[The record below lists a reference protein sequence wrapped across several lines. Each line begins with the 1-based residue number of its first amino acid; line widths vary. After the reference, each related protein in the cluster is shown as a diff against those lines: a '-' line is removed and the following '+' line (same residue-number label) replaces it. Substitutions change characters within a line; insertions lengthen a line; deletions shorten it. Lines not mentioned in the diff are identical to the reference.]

1 MFLASKIIVLI
12 VKPHAIDNPTMV
24 PRTITVLLWLQIA
37 HAWQFPS
44 RRQVMRLG
52 SYLVATPSVAYG
64 LDVNSIVKVNVQG
77 PEDTLGIQI
86 SNDNGQVI
94 IQRVI
99 SRENPGLKPGMRLQ
113 GFSSAQELMMRLS
126 TGPYPV
132 TLEFVSNGHWSTNT
146 NDVSTSEAPPSLPPI
161 LYTKSVLQEAPGPC
175 VIQTRK
181 GDLLEIQYEAKD
193 LSAEGSKAT
202 LYDASDFRGT
212 GQAYQMVL
220 GSGDMIPGVDQGLT
234 GMCPGETR
242 RLNIPTQL
250 AYGPR
255 ARDNFKIPFDYRGLE
270 WTVTLVSIDGVI
282 RGDNNNLT
290 RQQREA
296 NYSE

>member
-1 MFLASKIIVLI
+1 MTSHEVT
-12 VKPHAIDNPTMV
+12 VKPTHAIDDETMV
-24 PRTITVLLWLQIA
+24 PKTIRALLWLQIA
-37 HAWQFPS
+37 YAWQFPS

-52 SYLVATPSVAYG
+52 RYLVATPLVAYG
-64 LDVNSIVKVNVQG
+64 SDFNSVVQVNVQG
-77 PEDTLGIQI
+77 PEETLGIQI
-86 SNDNGQVI
+86 SNDKGQVI

-132 TLEFVSNGHWSTNT
+132 TLEFVSNGHWSTST
-146 NDVSTSEAPPSLPPI
+146 NAISTAETLPSLPP
-161 LYTKSVLQEAPGPC
+161 LQYTKSVLQEAPGPC
-175 VIQTRK
+175 VIQTRR
-181 GDLLEIQYEAKD
+181 GDLLEIQYEAKY
-193 LSAEGSKAT
+193 LSADGSKST

-212 GQAYQMVL
+212 GQPYQMVL

-234 GMCPGETR
+234 DMCPGETR
-242 RLNIPTQL
+242 RLTIPTQL

-255 ARDNFKIPFDYRGLE
+255 ARDSFKIPVDYRGLV
-270 WTVTLVSIDGVI
+270 WTVTLVSINGVI

-290 RQQREA
+290 LEQREA